1 MPKDP
6 EPAQTDEQFAKAYPR
21 KHFFF
26 EMFTRDIS
34 LEDCILD
41 LIDNS
46 IDGLVRK
53 ADIDIPNVILDGSE
67 NKKLKSDPLAKIVI
81 RYSEKEFRIEDT
93 CGGIDRTLAVE
104 DIFNFGHAEGETGG
118 ALGVYGIGLKRAIFK
133 IGNHF
138 VMESETTK
146 EGFKVDLNVR
156 KWAQHDTKLEDWRI
170 PIEFTDAA
178 KSEAAAGTKVIITDL
193 RPEVKMRLNDGTLA
207 HRLHATIS
215 QTYGLFI
222 GRYVAIELN
231 GTLVEPFQIPI
242 GGSDAV
248 ESAYEE
254 FEEGQVTVR
263 IFAGLAA
270 RNEKQEWVAER
281 AGWYALCNGR
291 VVVAAD
297 KTELTGWGV
306 QGTQVWHMGKYRG
319 FVGVAFFQS
328 ENALALPW
336 TTTKRGLNRESPVY
350 QRARNTMRAVAKP
363 VLSFLD
369 SMYKPDSPE
378 ESSARQIAD
387 TVKAV
392 PLADLAKRPSTTFK
406 ITYRTPSY
414 EKTTVRVQYE
424 AEKSDIE
431 KVRKK
436 LKKSSMG
443 ANRVGEFTFKH
454 YLKTECPE

>member
-1 MPKDP
+1 MPKLP
-6 EPAQTDEQFAKAYPR
+6 QTKDAKFAKAYPR

-53 ADIDIPNVILDGSE
+53 TGIDIPNAILDRSSE
-67 NKKLKSDPLAKIVI
+67 KKPKKVTPLAKIVVS
-81 RYSEKEFRIEDT
+81 YSEKEFRIEDT
-93 CGGIDRTLAVE
+93 CGGIDRNLAVE
-104 DIFNFGHAEGETGG
+104 DIFNFGHAEGEAGG
-118 ALGVYGIGLKRAIFK
+118 VLGVYGIGLKRAIFK
-133 IGNHF
+133 IGHHF
-138 VMESETTK
+138 RMESETEK

-156 KWAQHDTKLEDWRI
+156 KWAKEDKNLEDWRI
-170 PIEFTDAA
+170 PIEFTDGAT
-178 KSEAAAGTKVIITDL
+178 SEPQAGTKIIITDL
-193 RPEVKMRLNDGTLA
+193 RSEVKMRMNDGTLA
-207 HRLHATIS
+207 SRLHTTIS

-222 GRYVAIELN
+222 DRYVEIELN
-231 GTLVEPFQIPI
+231 GTRVEPFEIPI

-248 ESAYEE
+248 QSAHEE
-254 FEEGQVTVR
+254 FKEGDVTVR
-263 IFAGLAA
+263 IFASLAA

-306 QGTQVWHMGKYRG
+306 QGAQVWHMGKYRG
-319 FVGVAFFQS
+319 FIGVAFFQS
-328 ENALALPW
+328 SNALALPW
-336 TTTKRGLNRESPVY
+336 TTTKRGLNRESAVY
-350 QRARNTMRAVAKP
+350 QRARNAMRTVGKP
-363 VLSFLD
+363 VLTFLD
-369 SMYKPDSPE
+369 NMYKPDSSE

-392 PLADLAKRPSTTFK
+392 PLAELAKQSSSDFR

-414 EKTTVRVQYE
+414 IKTTVRVQYE

-436 LKKSSMG
+436 LKKPSLG
-443 ANRVGEFTFKH
+443 ANHVGLFTFNH